1 MPNHTQFLTQAI
13 ALSQKSF
20 EAGNFPAGA
29 VVVKDGAVLATAVS
43 SPYPGLL
50 HADSKAVHAA
60 FEQYGPLE
68 GASLYVGLQNCLM
81 CLGVAYWGGISD
93 IYYAVPKAKV
103 SGEYYETYDDLSHL
117 SERFHRK
124 MVMHHVP
131 ELEEKALAVIRA
143 WERKM
148 KQLL

>member
-29 VVVKDGAVLATAVS
+29 V
-43 SPYPGLL
+43 
-50 HADSKAVHAA
+50 
-60 FEQYGPLE
+60 
-68 GASLYVGLQNCLM
+68 
-81 CLGVAYWGGISD
+81 I
-93 IYYAVPKAKV
+93 
-103 SGEYYETYDDLSHL
+103 
-117 SERFHRK
+117 
-124 MVMHHVP
+124 VMHHVP
-131 ELEEKALAVIRA
+131 ELEEKALAVIHA